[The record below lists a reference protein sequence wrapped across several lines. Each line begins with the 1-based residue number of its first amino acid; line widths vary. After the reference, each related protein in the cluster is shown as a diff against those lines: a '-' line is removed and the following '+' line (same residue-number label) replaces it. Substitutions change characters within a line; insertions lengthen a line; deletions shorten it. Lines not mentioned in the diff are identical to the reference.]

1 MTATARS
8 VQPQPATPTA
18 DLSGPAL
25 RSFFRIAALW
35 GLTVDEQITLLGAP
49 ARSTYF
55 KWRQTQGA
63 GARLPRDTIERIS
76 YILGI
81 YKALQILLPDP
92 AAADGWVR
100 RPNQAAPFGGEPA
113 LARMLSG
120 NVADLFAVRQDLDA
134 PRGGWA

>member
-8 VQPQPATPTA
+8 IQPQPVGTTA

-25 RSFFRIAALW
+25 RSFFRIAGLW
-35 GLTVDEQITLLGAP
+35 QLTTDEQIILLGAP

-63 GARLPRDTIERIS
+63 GVRLPRDTIERIS

-92 AAADGWVR
+92 AAADAWVR
-100 RPNQAAPFGGEPA
+100 RPNQAAPFGGRPA

-120 NVADLFAVRQDLDA
+120 NVADLLAVRQYLDA
-134 PRGGWA
+134 QRGGWA